1 MKRYEFSHVPRI
13 LFYKEFNIEAV
24 CVLLGILRS
33 ILKFWVR
40 FLLVLSQL
48 TRFLIRNGYVIF
60 LIFLLT
66 LFSGCKVHPEL
77 QLRSL
82 LHPVTKFH
90 EIKSHL
96 CLCN

>member
-24 CVLLGILRS
+24 CVLLGIFRS

-48 TRFLIRNGYVIF
+48 TRFLIR
-60 LIFLLT
+60 
-66 LFSGCKVHPEL
+66 SGCVRKDFSVD
-77 QLRSL
+77 S
-82 LHPVTKFH
+82 V
-90 EIKSHL
+90 
-96 CLCN
+96 